1 MATSNTTTGSV
12 PLERLAAQ
20 ALRHLERIGYSR
32 RSLRRYR
39 TIWNHLA
46 TFAQENDLGDQHSDE
61 LVARFVEARLPRAGE
76 PLDSSEAWRRHVVCG
91 VKVLGDFRRNGRIE
105 RSRTDM
111 QSVKIPP
118 AMKKPL
124 RDYEQY
130 CRDRRHLRPASIT
143 EMIRGVAIFLDF
155 LGSRNVERLEQ
166 LQPVDLTDFV
176 VSRRH
181 FRPRT
186 VSANVSA
193 VRLFLRFL
201 TMRGI
206 LVKDFGHVLP
216 IVRVPSD
223 TTLPSVWDP
232 QLVVKLLEAVD
243 RSSPRGKRDYAIL
256 LLASRLGLRVGD
268 IQTLRLDDLN
278 WEASTVEITQAKT
291 AAPLQLPL
299 SQEVGEALIDYLRF
313 ARPETDHR
321 EVFLKLRPPFDPFG
335 SDARLYDIVKHWRSA
350 AGIAFRS
357 PQRQGL
363 HSLRHT
369 LATQL
374 LQEDT
379 PMHVISAILGHA
391 TTTSTM
397 IYAKA
402 DTEALRGAALDTE
415 EARHVE

>member
-1 MATSNTTTGSV
+1 MATSNTTTGNV

-20 ALRHLERIGYSR
+20 ALRHLERLGYSR

-46 TFAQENDLGDQHSDE
+46 TFAQENDLGDQYSDE
-61 LVARFVEARLPRAGE
+61 LVARFVEARHPRADE
-76 PLDSSEAWRRHVVCG
+76 SLDPSENWRRHVVFG
-91 VKVLGDFRRNGRIE
+91 AKVLGDFHRNGRIE
-105 RSRTDM
+105 RSRTDT
-111 QSVKIPP
+111 QNVKIPP

-130 CRDRRHLRPASIT
+130 IRDRRHLRPTSVK

-155 LGSRNVERLEQ
+155 LGSRNVERLQQ

-176 VSRRH
+176 ASRRR
-181 FRPRT
+181 FRPKT
-186 VSANVSA
+186 VSVNVSA

-206 LVKDFGHVLP
+206 LVKDLGHVLP
-216 IVRVPSD
+216 IIRVARD
-223 TTLPSVWDP
+223 ATLPSIWHP
-232 QLVVKLLEAVD
+232 ELVVKLLEAVD

-268 IQTLRLDDLN
+268 IRTLRLDDLN
-278 WEASTVEITQAKT
+278 WEASTVEITQSKT

-313 ARPETDHR
+313 ARPETDRR
-321 EVFLKLRPPFDPFG
+321 EVFLKLGPPFTPFG
-335 SDARLYDIVKHWRSA
+335 SDARLYYIVSHWRYA
-350 AGIAFRS
+350 AGIVFRS
-357 PQRQGL
+357 PQRRGL

-374 LQEDT
+374 LQGGT
-379 PMHVISAILGHA
+379 PMHVISAILGH
-391 TTTSTM
+391 TTTASTM

-415 EARHVE
+415 ETRHVE